1 MTKDEFLDIL
11 DEWQFGADEEDMTV
25 EEWMADLDI
34 YLEDNIVDFGDTTD
48 E

>member
-11 DEWQFGADEEDMTV
+11 DEWQLGADEEDMAV
-25 EEWMADLDI
+25 EEWMADLDL